1 MKISWTLSVYI
12 GKHFLQ
18 SILLALAGLA
28 FISTLVDLV
37 ELIRRASGKDGVP
50 FSVIMEMAVLRM
62 PHLSEK
68 LIPYA
73 VLIGSMLALTK
84 LTRTHELIVARAA
97 GVSVWQ
103 FLAPA
108 IGVVMLMGVFMATAY
123 NPIASVLLLR
133 FEHIE
138 GKYLTGKPSLLS
150 ISSSGLW
157 LRQIEADDNSKVGEH
172 IIYAMRLSQSDMS
185 FSNLIIYAFD
195 QKGKFLERLDA
206 NNAVLDPGILNLKNV
221 THSLPGQPP
230 THLDEYKLPTS
241 LTIGHIQDS
250 FASPETMSFWHLP
263 SFITML
269 ENAGFSALRHRVYW
283 YSLLANPLMM
293 AGTVMVAAVFSLRLP
308 RRGKIGILVVAGV
321 VSGFLLH
328 FFTDIIFALGSAG
341 TLPVMLA
348 AWTPSLVVVMI
359 GAAMLLHLEDG

>member
-1 MKISWTLSVYI
+1 MKISWTLSGYI
-12 GKHFLQ
+12 AKHFLQ
-18 SILLALAGLA
+18 SIMLALAGLA
-28 FISTLVDLV
+28 FISTLVDV
-37 ELIRRASGKDGVP
+37 IELIRRASGKEGVP
-50 FSVIMEMAVLRM
+50 FGIIMEMAVLRM

-108 IGVVMLMGVFMATAY
+108 VAVVMMMGVFMATAY

-157 LRQIEADDNSKVGEH
+157 LRQIENDPAISER
-172 IIYAMRLSQSDMS
+172 IIYAMRISQSDMS

-195 QKGKFLERLDA
+195 QKGKFVERLDA
-206 NNAVLDPGILNLKNV
+206 SNAALDPGTLNLRNV
-221 THSLPGQPP
+221 TRSLPGQPP
-230 THLDEYKLPTS
+230 AHLETYQLPTS
-241 LTIGHIQDS
+241 LTLGHIQDS

-283 YSLLANPLMM
+283 YSLLATPIML
-293 AGTVMVAAVFSLRLP
+293 AGTVLVAAVFSLRLP
-308 RRGKIGILVVAGV
+308 RRGKIGLLVVAGV

-348 AWTPSLVVVMI
+348 AWTPGLVVVMI